1 MRFHRVA
8 LAGAAMLVLGTT
20 IVCAQDNSGFL
31 GGIKVGKNAAK
42 WEVRLGGSAYDS
54 GVFSSQAAGGFNING
69 EVLAP
74 SPGLLSGI
82 GSPRPYIGTD
92 IAVSDYPIDMFY
104 SGLNWE
110 AYLTRQFYLG
120 FSLGGALDT
129 KTRFV
134 TDEGKVKDLG
144 SHLLFHLQASAGFDL
159 TENIT
164 AQVYYNHFSN
174 AKLSPADAGLES
186 VGARIGVRF

>member
-1 MRFHRVA
+1 M
-8 LAGAAMLVLGTT
+8 GAAILALGTT
-20 IVCAQDNSGFL
+20 AASAQGGSGFL

-42 WEVRLGGSAYDS
+42 WELRLGASAYDT
-54 GVFSSQAAGGFNING
+54 GAFSSQAAGGFNING

-74 SPGLLSGI
+74 SPDFLSGL
-82 GSPRPYIGTD
+82 GAPRPYIGTD
-92 IAVSDYPIDMFY
+92 IAVSDHPIDMFY

-134 TDEGKVKDLG
+134 TDGGKVKDLG

-159 TENIT
+159 TQNIT

-174 AKLSPADAGLES
+174 ARLSPADAGLES